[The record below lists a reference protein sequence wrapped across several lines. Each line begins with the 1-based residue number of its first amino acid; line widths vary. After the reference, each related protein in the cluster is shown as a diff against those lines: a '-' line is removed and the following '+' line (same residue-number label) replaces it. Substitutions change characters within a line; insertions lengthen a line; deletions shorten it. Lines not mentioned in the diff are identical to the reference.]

1 MRMKKLLLLVFSTVA
16 FCVAQAQ
23 VTTSSISGNVT
34 DGKGAPLVGATVI
47 ATHVPSGT
55 QYGAVADVKGNYRLY
70 NVRPGGPYTISF
82 SMVGYQPVEKTG
94 IQLALAENN
103 VTDAYL
109 NEDTIGL
116 EAVVVSAD
124 GKNSSMNSDRAGSVT
139 SISREAIGVMPT
151 VSRSMNDIMRLSPQ
165 SSTTTNG
172 YAVGGGNYRQSY
184 VTVDGAAFNNAF
196 GIGQNLPA
204 NGSPISLDALEQVSV
219 AVTPFDVRQSGFTG
233 GAINA
238 VTRSGDN
245 EFRGTAYTY
254 LKNNSLRGDRVGDS
268 KINIEDAHTYTYG
281 ASFGGAIVK
290 NKLFFFVN
298 GEYEDE
304 MTAGPN
310 GICSTDGTNFGKNSV
325 KRPTQADMETMK
337 NFLQTTYGY
346 NPGRY
351 MNYSLKTPGYKILAR
366 VDWNINDNHRL
377 NVRFSKTHSKDSS
390 SPSSSVSPLYAQTIY
405 PGGTT
410 SDGKTINA
418 GQGRSSN
425 YAMYFESQRYY
436 TRRDFTSVAAE
447 LNSRWLDGRL
457 ANTLRYTYSFQDEP
471 REYEGGF
478 FPTVDILKDGACY
491 MSFGPDPFTAGNL
504 RQVGTHVVTDELNW
518 NTGINNFI
526 IGLQYE
532 HQHAVNGFMQ
542 GGNGYYVFDSME
554 DFMTG
559 KKASAFGMMHSN
571 AADLKQ
577 FQSAMDYQQFAF
589 YLQDELNLHKNF
601 KLTAGLRFEVP
612 NYPSLKNNFNQA
624 YYDLNFGPE
633 DAPVHYSTDQLP
645 DTRLTVSPRLGFNW
659 DITGNRKLILRGG
672 TGYFVGRLPFVWLV
686 SAVGNS
692 NVGQTAVENYAS
704 KGAHIPDFHTSVRD
718 ILNDLYPNGFD
729 PKTPTAPSSP
739 TILDTDLKMPAAWK
753 SSLAL
758 DVKLPRDFD
767 FTIEGIYNKDY
778 NPAIISNLNYKPS
791 NNRQEII
798 PGSGDIRQVTQDWI
812 DPTNTKRGTYTG
824 KQCYYITNGDNG
836 AYYWSIT
843 AQLRKRFKFGLN
855 ASVAYTHSYAR
866 SYGDGIGDQVTSAY
880 KTNTYSVGMINS
892 HELGY
897 GTYVA
902 PDRILVNLDYRIAYG
917 KHFASNFALL
927 YEGSQLGFVGGYSYS
942 RYSYTFDNCVTG
954 DGGAN
959 SLIFVPASRE
969 ELENWKFY
977 EPKDKTG
984 AVTYSAKDQKDDFW
998 AYIEQDD
1005 YLRSRKGKYTE
1016 RGGAVMP
1023 WHHQVDF
1030 KFTQEFFITTKSGKR
1045 NVLEFGV
1052 DIQNLPNLLNKN
1064 WGLYKQVRNSTLLSV
1079 VSHKDGNNTVFDGYS
1094 FAQYNK
1100 ARNTKTYK
1108 NYESLWSTYRV
1119 MFSLRYRFN

>member
-139 SISREAIGVMPT
+139 SISREAIGVTPT

-165 SSTTTNG
+165 SSSTTNG

-204 NGSPISLDALEQVSV
+204 GGSPISLDALEQISV

-254 LKNNSLRGDRVGDS
+254 LKNSSLRGDRVGEYTVP
-268 KINIEDAHTYTYG
+268 IEDAHTYTYG
-281 ASFGGAIVK
+281 ASIGGAIVK

-304 MTAGPN
+304 MTAGPTGRCSEN
-310 GICSTDGTNFGKNSV
+310 GIDFGSNGV

-337 NFLQTTYGY
+337 NYLQTTYGY

-366 VDWNINDNHRL
+366 VDWNINDKHRL

-390 SPSSSVSPLYAQTIY
+390 SPSSSVSPLYASTIY
-405 PGGTT
+405 PGGNGI
-410 SDGKTINA
+410 SS
-418 GQGRSSN
+418 GQNRVSN
-425 YAMYFESQRYY
+425 YSMYFESQRYY

-447 LNSRWLDGRL
+447 LSSRWLDGRL

-532 HQHAVNGFMQ
+532 HQHAVNGYMQ

-559 KKASAFGMMHSN
+559 QKASAFGMMHSN

-577 FQSAMDYQQFAF
+577 FQSVMDYQQFAF

-633 DAPVHYSTDQLP
+633 DAPVHYSTDQVP
-645 DTRLTVSPRLGFNW
+645 NTRLTVSPRVGFNW

-704 KGAHIPDFHTSVRD
+704 KGAYIPDFHTSVSE
-718 ILNDLYPNGFD
+718 ILNDLYPDGFD

-739 TILDTDLKMPAAWK
+739 TILDTELKMPAVWK

-758 DVKLPRDFD
+758 DVKLPRNYD
-767 FTIEGIYNKDY
+767 FTVEGIYNKDY
-778 NPAIISNLNYKPS
+778 NPAVISNTVYKPS
-791 NNRQEII
+791 TKTQNFGNSGDNRQVA
-798 PGSGDIRQVTQDWI
+798 D
-812 DPTNTKRGTYTG
+812 G
-824 KQCYYITNGDNG
+824 KWNGKNAYYITNGDNG

-855 ASVAYTHSYAR
+855 ASIAYTHSYAR

-880 KTNTYSVGMINS
+880 KTNTYSAGMINN

-902 PDRILVNLDYRIAYG
+902 PDRILINLDYRIAYG
-917 KHFASNFALL
+917 KNFASNFALL

-942 RYSYTFDNCVTG
+942 RYSYTFDSCITG

-959 SLIFVPASRE
+959 NLLYIPESRE
-969 ELENWKFY
+969 DLNSWKFQ
-977 EPKDKTG
+977 E
-984 AVTYSAKDQKDDFW
+984 YSGYTAEQQKDDFW

-1005 YLRSRKGKYTE
+1005 YLKTRKGKFTE
-1016 RGGAVMP
+1016 RGGAIMP

-1052 DIQNLPNLLNKN
+1052 DIQNLPNLLNKD
-1064 WGLYKQVRNSTLLSV
+1064 WGHYKQVKSSTLLQYIATDKDNNV
-1079 VSHKDGNNTVFDGYS
+1079 VDAFQFN
-1094 FAQYNK
+1094 QYNRK
-1100 ARNTKTYK
+1100 NLEGTYK

-1119 MFSLRYRFN
+1119 MFSLRYKFN